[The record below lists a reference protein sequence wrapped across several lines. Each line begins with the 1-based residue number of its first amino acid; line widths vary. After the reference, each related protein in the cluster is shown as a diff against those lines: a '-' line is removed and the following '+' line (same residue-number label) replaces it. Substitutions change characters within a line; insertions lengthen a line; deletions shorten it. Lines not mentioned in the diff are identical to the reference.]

1 MHLKVKKK
9 DIFSAIDIM
18 LKNDVITSINK
29 GFSTILP
36 FTILGSLFMLIGN
49 FPLNSIKEFIVEFN
63 LKTIIE
69 LPYILTFNIISIY
82 LVFAI
87 AFHYGNLLELNSIS
101 SGFIGLLSFLIVT
114 PLFDNTKYIKIFLFF
129 EHILFKKFL

>member
-101 SGFIGLLSFLIVT
+101 IGFIG
-114 PLFDNTKYIKIFLFF
+114 
-129 EHILFKKFL
+129 

>member
-69 LPYILTFNIISIY
+69 LPYI
-82 LVFAI
+82 
-87 AFHYGNLLELNSIS
+87 
-101 SGFIGLLSFLIVT
+101 FL
-114 PLFDNTKYIKIFLFF
+114 
-129 EHILFKKFL
+129 

>member
-1 MHLKVKKK
+1 
-9 DIFSAIDIM
+9 M

-36 FTILGSLFMLIGN
+36 YYILGSLFMLIGN

-69 LPYILTFNIISIY
+69 LPLHFN
-82 LVFAI
+82 F
-87 AFHYGNLLELNSIS
+87 
-101 SGFIGLLSFLIVT
+101 
-114 PLFDNTKYIKIFLFF
+114 
-129 EHILFKKFL
+129 